1 MSEVTVAQRAMLEL
15 LCVSTNARAQG
26 YWWDGPDML
35 VYLRSYH
42 VTTQGVHQTA
52 ASLVRRG
59 LVEKARHRGQVI
71 YRISGKGREMVAAL
85 RSLDARRTRTTR

>member
-1 MSEVTVAQRAMLEL
+1 MSDVTVAQRAMLEL

-35 VYLRSYH
+35 DYLRSYH

-59 LVEKARHRGQVI
+59 LVERDNRASVGRVT
-71 YRISGKGREMVAAL
+71 YRISPKGREMVAAL
-85 RSLDARRTRTTR
+85 RSLDARKTR